1 MELQG
6 GDTAVVSA
14 LTAATAR
21 LGNENPLDLP
31 AALRHALLRTTL
43 AAVGAPGV
51 EPETGR
57 TVSQAVLLYL
67 SGCVIGQGW
76 LAPAV
81 APLDLPAPEPVSNRR
96 NRSIEGLGNL
106 LQACPV
112 AREPFENLS
121 IRSPTR
127 CESFG
132 SRRSEPVRPGP
143 VGDGRR
149 VHAEFPANL
158 FKGLASFELSC
169 QPFPIHE
176 HMFARDSDERDGT
189 PGEPP
194 SCLRPTA
201 AGEQTGRSD
210 PPQGATSTLR
220 QARRRPQ
227 AEGRRG
233 EQ

>member
-1 MELQG
+1 MACLHLSMAVGAEQNAFPSLLARLRETAGGPLSRQRECLPVRIDVMELQG

-14 LTAATAR
+14 HTAATAR

-31 AALRHALLRTTL
+31 PALRHALLRTTL

-81 APLDLPAPEPVSNRR
+81 VPLDLPAPQPVSNRR
-96 NRSIEGLGNL
+96 NRSIEPLGNL

-112 AREPFENLS
+112 AHEPFEKLS

-132 SRRSEPVRPGP
+132 SRRSEPVLPCP

-149 VHAEFPANL
+149 VHAQFPANL
-158 FKGLASFELSC
+158 FQGLASFELSC

-176 HMFARDSDERDGT
+176 HMFAVRPDE
-189 PGEPP
+189 PGW
-194 SCLRPTA
+194 S
-201 AGEQTGRSD
+201 
-210 PPQGATSTLR
+210 
-220 QARRRPQ
+220 
-227 AEGRRG
+227 
-233 EQ
+233 